1 MLLLFEMTLNLT
13 LNAVHLFKPDT
24 QWSGLSLVTRNHLFL
39 PATVVKSAGYSQFE
53 NESNIISMQLN
64 TLFCL
69 QQFHIISLKYVVNT
83 MESKHAS
90 IINVWRCTEILPS
103 RFF

>member
-13 LNAVHLFKPDT
+13 LSAVHFFKPDT
-24 QWSGLSLVTRNHLFL
+24 QWSGLSLVTCNHLFL

-64 TLFCL
+64 TLFL
-69 QQFHIISLKYVVNT
+69 PAAISYYLAQICSQYNGVETCIHNKCMALCGNLT
-83 MESKHAS
+83 K
-90 IINVWRCTEILPS
+90 
-103 RFF
+103 